1 MTTRRTMVECG
12 GLNPTSWQVKYWD
25 PVVEC
30 WCDFGDPVVTPDMF
44 AAAVVS
50 KVKRCE
56 RGENP

>member
-1 MTTRRTMVECG
+1 MVECG